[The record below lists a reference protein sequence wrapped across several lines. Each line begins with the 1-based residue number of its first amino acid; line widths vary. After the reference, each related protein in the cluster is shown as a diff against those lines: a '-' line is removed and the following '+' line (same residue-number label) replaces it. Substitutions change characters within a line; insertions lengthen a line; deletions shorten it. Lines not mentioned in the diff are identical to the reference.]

1 MSKKRDRLQ
10 IIYDIL
16 NVIKEK
22 NGKIKPTNI
31 LYKSNL
37 SNQMF
42 SEYMNELLQ
51 KSFIIENLTKSGKTY
66 SLTQKGFDYLN
77 KYQMIADFTS
87 SFGLREE

>member
-1 MSKKRDRLQ
+1 MSKKRGRLQ

-16 NVIKEK
+16 GVIKEK

-42 SEYMNELLQ
+42 QEYMNELMQ
-51 KSFIIENLTKSGKTY
+51 KGLITKNQTKSSKTY

-77 KYQMIADFTS
+77 KYQMIADFTN
-87 SFGLREE
+87 SFGLGE

>member
-1 MSKKRDRLQ
+1 MSKKRDKLQ

-16 NVIKEK
+16 SVIKEK

-42 SEYMNELLQ
+42 QEYMNELMQ
-51 KSFIIENLTKSGKTY
+51 KGFILENQAKNSKTY
-66 SLTQKGFDYLN
+66 SLTQKGFDYIN
-77 KYQMIADFTS
+77 KYQMIVEFTN
-87 SFGLREE
+87 SFGLGE

>member
-1 MSKKRDRLQ
+1 MSKKRGRLQ

-16 NVIKEK
+16 SVIKEK

-42 SEYMNELLQ
+42 SEYINELLQ
-51 KSFIIENLTKSGKTY
+51 KGFIIENKRKSGKTY
-66 SLTQKGFDYLN
+66 SLAQKGFDYLN
-77 KYQMIADFTS
+77 KYQMIADFTN
-87 SFGLREE
+87 SFGLGE

>member
-22 NGKIKPTNI
+22 NGKIKPTNV
-31 LYKSNL
+31 LYRSNL

-42 SEYMNELLQ
+42 SEYMNELMQ
-51 KSFIIENLTKSGKTY
+51 KGFIIENKTKKGKTY
-66 SLTQKGFDYLN
+66 SLSQKGFDYLN
-77 KYQMIADFTS
+77 KYQMIVDFTN
-87 SFGLREE
+87 SFGLSE